1 MCACALVVH
10 SCACVFG
17 MAPSSVPAWVAYELL
32 WCIVAACAFGLGK
45 PSHFHTPE
53 RFSTSMS
60 RNLRRSGR
68 FVKTPPPILILEGH
82 ALAGCY
88 IYTGC
93 AGLTLGGLQ
102 SSSTTPAMLELSHM
116 KVSPSTASFF
126 GALMQHCPHA
136 LLLVELH
143 SSGCLK
149 P

>member
-1 MCACALVVH
+1 MCAKCLLNKRANGSSQSEFSSPEVGVVTLAH
-10 SCACVFG
+10 SLETHVPVQCTPKQ
-17 MAPSSVPAWVAYELL
+17 PSPDAYRHE
-32 WCIVAACAFGLGK
+32 IV
-45 PSHFHTPE
+45 
-53 RFSTSMS
+53 
-60 RNLRRSGR
+60 RSGWARVGR
-68 FVKTPPPILILEGH
+68 FVETPPPILILEGH

-116 KVSPSTASFF
+116 KVSSSTASFF